1 MNIVFLIYFGR
12 EGQSGMIRNSLEKG
26 VDIASI
32 GMALF
37 IENMKNVEILRPP
50 LMWSI
55 GRIR

>member
-37 IENMKNVEILRPP
+37 IKNMKNVEILRPP